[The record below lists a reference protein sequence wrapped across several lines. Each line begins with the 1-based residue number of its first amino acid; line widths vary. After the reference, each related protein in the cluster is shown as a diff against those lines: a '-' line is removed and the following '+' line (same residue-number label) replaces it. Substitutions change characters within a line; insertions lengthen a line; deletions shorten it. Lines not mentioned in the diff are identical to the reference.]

1 MRSPIR
7 FRIHSSLLAAA
18 AILAASPVAAQTETS
33 RVSVHGFLTQ
43 GYARGWE
50 GQVYGAST
58 AGTTDYRTAALQ
70 VRYDADENDNFL
82 IQFNH
87 ERVGSSPMYRSKPVV
102 DLDWAFVEHRFTPGT
117 SVRVGR
123 VKLPVGIYNETRKV
137 GTLMPLYRAPMV
149 VYTDVVLASE
159 SLDGISIGRHSE
171 GGAWDV
177 DLDAYFGGWRYRQT
191 DFEVEGAIRNAVGG
205 QAWLYTPLSGLRV
218 GLGGRRFDSDYYA
231 DVGVPDNQR
240 QRGTQWQAS
249 LDGTFARGFVRGEL
263 QETRVRTAGEDAGGS
278 TSRFRSFYG
287 QVGVTPLPRLTLVGQ
302 AEKLVVRY
310 DVTQPAVM
318 TFDNPAIREYTAG
331 ARFAFRPD
339 LVAKAEYH
347 WTRGIQYED
356 GAGDFTSRF
365 TANAQRDVRYGIV
378 SVSYAF

>member
-1 MRSPIR
+1 MRLTLR
-7 FRIHSSLLAAA
+7 ALTLAA
-18 AILAASPVAAQTETS
+18 LVAAAPAAAQDTDGPLA
-33 RVSVHGFLTQ
+33 RVSVHGFLSQ

-58 AGTTDYRTAALQ
+58 DGTTDYRTAALQ

-137 GTLMPLYRAPMV
+137 GTLMPLYRAPMA
-149 VYTDVVLASE
+149 VYTDVVLTSE
-159 SLDGISIGRHSE
+159 SLDGIAVGRHSE
-171 GGAWDV
+171 GGAWGV
-177 DLDAYFGGWRYRQT
+177 DLDAYYGGWRYRQT
-191 DFEVEGAIRNAVGG
+191 DFEVEGQIRNAVGG
-205 QAWLYTPLSGLRV
+205 QAWIHTPLSGLRL

-231 DVGVPDNQR
+231 DVGAADNTQ
-240 QRGTQWQAS
+240 QRGTHWQAS
-249 LDGTFARGFVRGEL
+249 LDGTFARGFVRGEY
-263 QETRVRTAGEDAGGS
+263 QETRVKSVGANSTGS
-278 TSRFRSFYG
+278 ATRFRSFYG

-302 AEKLVVRY
+302 AEKLLARY
-310 DVTQPAVM
+310 DVTQPAAM
-318 TFDNPAIREYTAG
+318 TFDNPAIRDVAAG

-347 WTRGIQYED
+347 WTEGIHYED
-356 GAGDFTSRF
+356 GAGDFTTRF
-365 TANAQRDVRYGIV
+365 VANAQRRMRYGIV